1 MNRFRRLLV
10 LSLFAF
16 SPLAVRSQQPAQID
30 PVVVSPDRFKI
41 LLENEHVRVVEYM
54 LGPGER
60 DQWHTH
66 PPKVSYVVSG
76 GELRIHLADGT
87 SFPSDEKEGTA
98 VWMNA
103 LPRHYA
109 ENVGTTPVRIVLIE
123 VKSSNDRS
131 KPVRANTR

>member
-1 MNRFRRLLV
+1 VNCFARLLV
-10 LSLFAF
+10 LPVVVLSPSLA
-16 SPLAVRSQQPAQID
+16 RSQQSVQID
-30 PVVVSPDRFKI
+30 PVVVSPNRFKI
-41 LLENEHVRVVEYM
+41 LVENEHVRVVEYT
-54 LGPGER
+54 LRPGER

-87 SFPSDEKEGTA
+87 SFPSDEKEGSA

-109 ENVGTTPVRIVLIE
+109 ENVGNTPVRIVLIE
-123 VKSSNDRS
+123 VKSADDRS